1 MKYLENEISNS
12 TPHKKTNKKKIER
25 ETQKQYNFKS
35 INSKTPENCH

>member
-25 ETQKQYNFKS
+25 DAKTIQFQKHQF
-35 INSKTPENCH
+35 